1 MQMLYNANLF
11 SIYNIFTFPAFQQ
24 KFQSQKARRKAKK
37 VTVKGNEKNTA
48 QPKGTM
54 TKLYSVLF
62 DSIVS
67 IFNNYN

>member
-1 MQMLYNANLF
+1 MTPPSFFF
-11 SIYNIFTFPAFQQ
+11 SQGHQQ
-24 KFQSQKARRKAKK
+24 KR
-37 VTVKGNEKNTA
+37 KGNDKNIA